1 MATESKES
9 IEHHIQTY
17 IRVFI
22 ALGVLTVI
30 TVYDSYLNV
39 SLLKLFYSNDGRNYK
54 RKFSFGIL
62 YAFNK

>member
-1 MATESKES
+1 MSSNSDHS

-30 TVYDSYLNV
+30 TVLV
-39 SLLKLFYSNDGRNYK
+39 SFLEVSFIEAFFLLLPLLQLKVVWF
-54 RKFSFGIL
+54 
-62 YAFNK
+62 

>member
-1 MATESKES
+1 MSNESNHS

-30 TVYDSYLNV
+30 TVLV
-39 SLLKLFYSNDGRNYK
+39 SFLEVSFIEAFFLGRGHGGA
-54 RKFSFGIL
+54 RWSCSLHAIFR
-62 YAFNK
+62 